1 MRQTNE
7 IVHSLV
13 RVVALWH
20 ANFCN
25 FIQISSWISTLIL
38 NQMH

>member
-7 IVHSLV
+7 IVHSLI
-13 RVVALWH
+13 RVALCR

-25 FIQISSWISTLIL
+25 FIRILSCISTLIL